1 MLRLAHREKTPV
13 NIGIVP
19 CCTLN
24 ETLENVNGHYQSDWT
39 IKGIDNSG
47 AAMVECTFYI
57 VVGERKFEFS
67 YK

>member
-1 MLRLAHREKTPV
+1 MLRLGHTDEEPV
-13 NIGIVP
+13 PIGIVP

-24 ETLENVNGHYQSDWT
+24 VPLENVNGHHHSDWT